1 MSRDGFRCI
10 KCESET
16 NTLTVHHFYYVS
28 GRMPWEYPGGSM
40 ATMCRKCHFEGHEDS
55 SFPSFFTS
63 WELSA
68 SYEVKRQIQLS
79 HHEID
84 HDEGVLFWVEK
95 ASKEAGWPPFEAM
108 HLLKE
113 SAELGLMTSEWLADL
128 SKQVVAIR
136 KQQASNQ

>member
-1 MSRDGFRCI
+1 
-10 KCESET
+10 
-16 NTLTVHHFYYVS
+16 
-28 GRMPWEYPGGSM
+28 M
-40 ATMCRKCHFEGHEDS
+40 ATMCRKCHFEGHEDSS

-79 HHEID
+79 YHEID
-84 HDEGVLFWVEK
+84 HDEGVLFWIEK
-95 ASKEAGWPPFEAM
+95 AAQEAGWPPFEAM

-113 SAELGLMTSEWLADL
+113 SAELGIMTAEWLADL
-128 SKQVVAIR
+128 SKQVVATR